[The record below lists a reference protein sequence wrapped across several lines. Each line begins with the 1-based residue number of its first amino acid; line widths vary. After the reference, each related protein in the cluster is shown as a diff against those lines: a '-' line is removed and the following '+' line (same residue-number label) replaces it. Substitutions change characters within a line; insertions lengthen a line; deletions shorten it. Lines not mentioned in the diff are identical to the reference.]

1 MLVTRQIPALWNGVS
16 QQPAPVR
23 LSSQA
28 QELTNA
34 MVSVVD
40 GARKRSPALHVK
52 KLSATALGNAYLH
65 TINRDTAERY
75 IVVVA
80 PTGIRVFDLDGNE
93 KTVTAPL
100 GWGYLAL
107 PTNGQARS
115 VYVCMTVADYTFVLN
130 KSAVVDML
138 AVGADKDPPAD
149 GYWWLNRPLED
160 AGSAM
165 AAGTTN
171 YINEYEDSDP
181 WTPGGGSTTTS
192 SPTTGT
198 TYQNPAGTL
207 VGTVQTLQD
216 LPATPAIGDVYKII
230 GTNDSNFQS
239 YYVVWSGSAWNETV
253 LPGLKNLVDAE
264 TMPHALVRQA
274 DGTFVFGPFAWQP
287 RRVGD
292 YNSNPNPTFVG
303 RSIRDMF
310 FYRNRFGVT
319 VDENVVLS
327 RAGDFG
333 NFYRLTVVDYLPDE
347 VIDIAASETK
357 VTKMEF
363 AVPFQGSLMMFSD
376 QTQFKLNHNEV
387 LSGATVSLDVTTQY
401 PMVPGV
407 RPARSGADVYFASQ
421 GSGWG
426 LLREY
431 FVNSEG
437 IVHDAADV
445 TSHVPKYIR
454 TSIHDLAAAPEF
466 DSVFVLST
474 GAPSSI
480 YAYKYYWQS
489 ETEKAQSAWNT
500 WTFAAED
507 TILAAEALNGYLYT
521 LVDRTDGAHLER
533 IPLYYG
539 AFPAGLTFQV
549 YLDRR
554 REITGI
560 YEAAPDEAA
569 GGVGLTTFVLPY
581 EVPVDHRG
589 DFRLVFG
596 SAFTDNV
603 GAHFEGDQLTWTSLT
618 TFTVEGDWTA
628 GPCVVGLRYTLRY
641 VFSPQYPLNGNGE
654 AIHTGRLQLKTFTV
668 YHTDTAYYRAEVRPY
683 GPGRGTLHTSEFT
696 ARFVSVD
703 TLGALGA
710 PAFHTGKHT
719 FAVTSKASECEIALV
734 NDSHLGCNWHAAEWE
749 GFYHNRARA

>member
-1 MLVTRQIPALWNGVS
+1 MLVTRQMPALWNGVS

-23 LSSQA
+23 LSSQCE
-28 QELTNA
+28 ELTNA

-40 GARKRSPALHVK
+40 GARKRSPALHIK
-52 KLSATALGNAYLH
+52 KLDASPLSNAYLH
-65 TINRDTAERY
+65 AINRDTVEQY

-80 PTGIRVFDLDGNE
+80 ETGIRVFDLDGTE

-107 PTNGQARS
+107 PTAGEARS

-138 AVGADKDPPAD
+138 AVGADQDPPSDA
-149 GYWWLNRPLED
+149 YWWLNRPLES
-160 AGSAM
+160 AGSPM
-165 AAGTTN
+165 AAGIVT
-171 YINEYEDSDP
+171 YEEPDP
-181 WTPGGGSTTTS
+181 WRPGGGSQTTS
-192 SPTTGT
+192 NPTTSPTF
-198 TYQNPAGTL
+198 QNPAGTL
-207 VGTVQTLQD
+207 AGTVQTLQD
-216 LPATPAIGDVYKII
+216 LDAVTPNIGDVYKIV

-239 YYVVWSGSAWNETV
+239 YYVVWSGSAWNEAV
-253 LPGLKNLVDAE
+253 LPGLRNLIDAA
-264 TMPHALVRQA
+264 TMPHALVRQS
-274 DGTFVFGPFAWQP
+274 DGTFIFGPFAWQP

-310 FYRNRFGVT
+310 FYRNRFGVC
-319 VDENVVLS
+319 VDENVVLT

-347 VIDIAASETK
+347 VVDIAASETK

-376 QTQFKLNHNEV
+376 QTQFKLTHNEV

-426 LLREY
+426 LVREY
-431 FVNSEG
+431 FVNSDG

-445 TSHVPKYIR
+445 TSHVPQYIR

-466 DSVFVLST
+466 DSVFVLAT
-474 GAPSSI
+474 GAPDSI

-500 WTFAAED
+500 WTFADED
-507 TILAAEALNGYLYT
+507 TILATEAIGGYLYM

-539 AFPAGLTFQV
+539 SFPASLDFQV

-554 REITGI
+554 TEITGV
-560 YEAAPDEAA
+560 YDQET
-569 GGVGLTTFVLPY
+569 GLTTFTLPY
-581 EVPVDHRG
+581 EIPIDHRE

-596 SAFTDNV
+596 AAFTDNV

-618 TFTVEGDWTA
+618 SFTIAGDWTA
-628 GPCVVGLRYTLRY
+628 GPCVAGLRYTMRY
-641 VFSPQYPLNGNGE
+641 VFSRQFPVNGQGE

-683 GPGRGTLHTSEFT
+683 GPDRGTMFQSEFT

-719 FAVTSKASECEIALV
+719 FAVTANAADVEIALV

>member
-1 MLVTRQIPALWNGVS
+1 MLVTRQMPALWNGVS

-40 GARKRSPALHVK
+40 GVRKRSPTLHIK
-52 KLSATALGNAYLH
+52 KINATTLGNAYLH
-65 TINRDTAERY
+65 TINRDVNERY
-75 IVVVA
+75 VVVVA
-80 PTGIRVFDLDGNE
+80 ETGIRVFDLAGNE

-107 PTNGQARS
+107 PTGGQARS

-138 AVGADKDPPAD
+138 AVGADLDPPAD
-149 GYWWLNRPLED
+149 GYWWLNRPLES

-165 AAGTTN
+165 PSHTQIGDT
-171 YINEYEDSDP
+171 YEDSGV
-181 WTPGGGSTTTS
+181 WTPGGGSSTPS
-192 SPTTGT
+192 NPGTGT
-198 TYQNPAGTL
+198 TYQNPGGTL
-207 VGTVQTLQD
+207 AGEVQTLQD
-216 LPATPAIGDVYKII
+216 LPTTPAVGDVYKVI

-239 YYVVWSGSAWNETV
+239 YYVVWNGSVWNETV
-253 LPGLKNLVDAE
+253 LPGLRNLIDAE

-292 YNSNPNPTFVG
+292 YDSNPNPTFVG

-347 VIDIAASETK
+347 VVDVAASETS

-376 QTQFKLNHNEV
+376 QTQFKLTHNEV

-426 LLREY
+426 LVREY

-445 TSHVPKYIR
+445 TSHVPQYIP
-454 TSIHDLAAAPEF
+454 TSIHGLVAAPEF
-466 DSVFVLST
+466 DSVFVLTT
-474 GAPSSI
+474 GHSNAI

-500 WTFAAED
+500 WEFAAED
-507 TILAAEALNGYLYT
+507 VILSAASLGGYLYT

-539 AFPAGLTFQV
+539 AFPAGLDFQV

-554 REITGI
+554 AEVTGV
-560 YEAAPDEAA
+560 YDT
-569 GGVGLTTFVLPY
+569 GTGLTTFTLPY
-581 EVPVDHRG
+581 EIPEYHRD

-596 SAFTDNV
+596 NAFADNV
-603 GAHFEGDQLTWTSLT
+603 GAHFEGDQLTWTTLD

-641 VFSPQYPLNGNGE
+641 VFSRQFPLNGNGE

-683 GPGRGTLHTSEFT
+683 GPDRGSMFQSEFT

-719 FAVTSKASECEIALV
+719 FAVTAKASDVEIALV
-734 NDSHLGCNWHAAEWE
+734 NDSHLGVNWHAAEWE